1 MGGNLNATP
10 TSATLRRT
18 RDSSIGTLGRSNIDS
33 GVRYRDSSMT
43 RGGRIGAGESVRH
56 SMVLPPTSETS
67 KYTRELQIKD
77 IHNSFMKTY
86 KETNNKLSGKE
97 EESERKSKA
106 YQKIVNNAPPSY
118 MDETMAKKQALSEM
132 FMDTSKFST
141 KTLSAINGLEG
152 AVIRKNKDYNWR
164 KEMEEYEKRT
174 DFERDVRARNVTALH
189 RNAPPKDEDDLK
201 SRKRTTNTVIEKPI
215 EKAAKQ
221 DAVQSWRE
229 KREANRKAAEAEQA
243 EPQSKS
249 WREKLAEKQKEE
261 EEKQIADKKAA
272 EAAAKTAAE
281 ARKAAEEASDQ
292 EDLDGSKKL
301 KKDFDFMMSGL
312 DEEMEAGRS
321 KLSKLRERMRNMKK
335 KHAEAAAAQA
345 EEDKVQDAKREAL
358 REQMRKKA
366 QEKKN
371 QK

>member
-1 MGGNLNATP
+1 MG
-10 TSATLRRT
+10 
-18 RDSSIGTLGRSNIDS
+18 
-33 GVRYRDSSMT
+33 
-43 RGGRIGAGESVRH
+43 RH
-56 SMVLPPTSETS
+56 SMVLPPTTETT
-67 KYTRELQIKD
+67 KYSREQQIKE

-97 EESERKSKA
+97 EETDRKSKA

-215 EKAAKQ
+215 EKAAKT

-229 KREANRKAAEAEQA
+229 KREANRKA
-243 EPQSKS
+243 EPERKS

-261 EEKQIADKKAA
+261 EK
-272 EAAAKTAAE
+272 
-281 ARKAAEEASDQ
+281 
-292 EDLDGSKKL
+292 
-301 KKDFDFMMSGL
+301 
-312 DEEMEAGRS
+312 
-321 KLSKLRERMRNMKK
+321 
-335 KHAEAAAAQA
+335 
-345 EEDKVQDAKREAL
+345 
-358 REQMRKKA
+358 
-366 QEKKN
+366 
-371 QK
+371 